1 MASAG
6 ANGAFTRAAT
16 PPVLVPPPPPP
27 ARHTPPPAPAPAR
40 PVGRGAP
47 EESGPVTE
55 ELNEASFFLDQ
66 GLLDEAREVLETV
79 ELVRPGLPRTAAL
92 RERLAALEASKA
104 AAPSPTPPP
113 APPAEPP
120 GVEPIPVS
128 TGSYNLAEELADELQ
143 ELGPPPEE
151 PSAAGGDFQYSV
163 EEVFSEFKKGLERV
177 VQSTDV
183 DTHYDLGIAYKE
195 MGLLDDAV
203 QVFEVAR
210 QACQGQPKEV
220 DCLTMI
226 GLLQGMR
233 SEPERAVA
241 AFRDALSSPHAAPR
255 EMSLRYEIGL
265 AHEAA
270 NAPGKAL
277 GQYLAVQNADPG
289 HRDVAERVRRL
300 SATVRP
306 EDDGPPRSPTG
317 SSPTGRS
324 APTRPSAPEPSPT
337 AKTRKVGYL

>member
-1 MASAG
+1 M
-6 ANGAFTRAAT
+6 
-16 PPVLVPPPPPP
+16 LVPPPPPTLSHAP
-27 ARHTPPPAPAPAR
+27 PPPARAAPK
-40 PVGRGAP
+40 PAP

-66 GLLDEAREVLETV
+66 GLVDEAREVLDTV

-92 RERLAALEASKA
+92 RERLASVEAAKA
-104 AAPSPTPPP
+104 ARSTPTPPP
-113 APPAEPP
+113 GPHPVPP

-128 TGSYNLAEELADELQ
+128 TGNYNLAEELADEIQ
-143 ELGPPPEE
+143 ELGAPPED
-151 PSAAGGDFQYSV
+151 PAPAGGDFQYSV

-177 VQSTDV
+177 VQAGDV

-210 QACQGQPKEV
+210 RGSQGQPKEV

-233 SEPERAVA
+233 GDAPQAVA
-241 AFRDALSSPHAAPR
+241 AFRDALVSPHAAPR
-255 EMSLRYEIGL
+255 EVSLRYELGL

-270 NAPGKAL
+270 GALGKAL
-277 GQYLAVQNADPG
+277 GQYLAVQRAEPA
-289 HRDVAERVRRL
+289 HRDVADRVRRL

-306 EDDGPPRSPTG
+306 EEDGPARAG
-317 SSPTGRS
+317 AAGRPAS
-324 APTRPSAPEPSPT
+324 TRPSPPEPAPT